1 MPFEFGEFINYFVD
15 TLLNAPIVHT
25 IANNP
30 IYTALMI
37 TFVVIIIILFIFRDA
52 TTDESL
58 FIMSLRSG
66 FWILILLIGTLFIH
80 NRVLSSEIENTTK
93 TGQYDTIFNGAYE
106 NAPIYD
112 DVVPVRIDMNG
123 L

>member
-15 TLLNAPIVHT
+15 ALLNAPIVRT

-37 TFVVIIIILFIFRDA
+37 TFVVILIILFIFRDA

-58 FIMSLRSG
+58 IIMSLRSG

-80 NRVLSSEIENTTK
+80 NRVLSSEVENDTK

-106 NAPIYD
+106 NISS
-112 DVVPVRIDMNG
+112 DVVPVHIDMTG